1 MLIRIKKKCGIFV
14 NKKLEM
20 KVDIIW
26 TRGGTDVI
34 SGWQKLD
41 ISSSDILRT
50 ILSNSVYLIDKR
62 AIVLYSCRAKINK

>member
-20 KVDIIW
+20 KADIIW

-41 ISSSDILRT
+41 ISSSDIL
-50 ILSNSVYLIDKR
+50 S
-62 AIVLYSCRAKINK
+62 